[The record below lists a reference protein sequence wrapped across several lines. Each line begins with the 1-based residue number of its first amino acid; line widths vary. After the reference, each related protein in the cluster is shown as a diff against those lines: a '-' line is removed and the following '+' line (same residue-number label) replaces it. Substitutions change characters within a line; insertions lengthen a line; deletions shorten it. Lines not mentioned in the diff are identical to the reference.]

1 MSNEVSRKRVRA
13 RRLLIAALVALALPL
28 SACSI
33 PRQEPRVISPG
44 DIVGVWALAETLDS
58 PEQPFVS
65 FVQDNTWS
73 ASDGCNRVQGEWQLD
88 RNGALIVTSGPH
100 TMMDCDGAQLPTA
113 VMMASRVSLRHDNLR
128 IHSSYGSTVT
138 ELVRSTDPLVGPQ
151 GFPIGYWVEARTPTA
166 PFLSISADRTFSG
179 NDGCNNLVGSWE
191 TTDDDATRFLDTAA
205 TLTDCDGVDEWLG
218 KAVLGRVVAGVM
230 TLQAEDGTVLGQ
242 LTAMWPGGAG

>member
-1 MSNEVSRKRVRA
+1 
-13 RRLLIAALVALALPL
+13 
-28 SACSI
+28 
-33 PRQEPRVISPG
+33 
-44 DIVGVWALAETLDS
+44 
-58 PEQPFVS
+58 
-65 FVQDNTWS
+65 
-73 ASDGCNRVQGEWQLD
+73 
-88 RNGALIVTSGPH
+88 
-100 TMMDCDGAQLPTA
+100 
-113 VMMASRVSLRHDNLR
+113 
-128 IHSSYGSTVT
+128 VT

-230 TLQAEDGTVLGQ
+230 TLQGEDGTVLGQ